1 MMAPRKSQLDSTDWK
16 ILAELQED
24 ARKTYQEI
32 GDAVG
37 MTRPA
42 VRERILRLEE
52 SGVITGYRT
61 EISPSAAGRALH
73 AMLVFKFSPDSD
85 FDGKKPNDVLMPL
98 LNSSSNVVRYWVIY
112 GDLDFLIETASA
124 TKEDLDALVNKL
136 RNYGFVRTHII
147 VWAVSRPYRETRSE
161 G

>member
-1 MMAPRKSQLDSTDWK
+1 MAPRKAQLDSMDWK
-16 ILAELQED
+16 ILAELQTD

-32 GDAVG
+32 GDAVS

-73 AMLVFKFSPDSD
+73 AMLVFKFSPDAD
-85 FDGKKPNDVLMPL
+85 FSGKKPDDVLIPL
-98 LNSSSNVVRYWVIY
+98 LNSSSNVVRYWDIY

-124 TKEDLDALVNKL
+124 TKEDLDTLVGKL

-147 VWAVSRPYRETRSE
+147 VWTVSRPYRETRSD

>member
-1 MMAPRKSQLDSTDWK
+1 MAPRKTQLDPTDWK
-16 ILAELQED
+16 ILAELQTD

-52 SGVITGYRT
+52 AGVITGYRT
-61 EISPSAAGRALH
+61 EIAPSAAGRSLH
-73 AMLVFKFSPDSD
+73 AMLVFKFSPDAD
-85 FDGKKPNDVLMPL
+85 FGGKKPNDVLVSL
-98 LNSSSNVVRYWVIY
+98 LNSSSNVVHYWDIY
-112 GDLDFLIETASA
+112 GDLDFLIETASS
-124 TKEDLDALVNKL
+124 TKEDMDALVSKL

-147 VWAVSRPYRETRSE
+147 VWDVSRPYTETLSE
-161 G
+161 D